1 MLFLNIGYHLMC
13 SIFYIILRLDK
24 KEESKMIG
32 TIAAI
37 LTTISFLPQAY
48 QVIKTKDTSSISLGM
63 YIAFVLGVFLWIIH
77 GWNIQDYNLIGA
89 NVITFIFASII
100 LTYKI
105 KYK

>member
-1 MLFLNIGYHLMC
+1 
-13 SIFYIILRLDK
+13 
-24 KEESKMIG
+24 MIG

-63 YIAFVLGVFLWIIH
+63 YVAFILGVFLWIIH
-77 GWNIQDYNLIGA
+77 GINIRDYNLIGA
-89 NVITFIFASII
+89 NAITFDFASIN

>member
-1 MLFLNIGYHLMC
+1 
-13 SIFYIILRLDK
+13 
-24 KEESKMIG
+24 MIG

-37 LTTISFLPQAY
+37 LTTLSFLPQAY

-63 YIAFVLGVFLWIIH
+63 YTMFVFGVFLWIIH

-89 NVITFIFASII
+89 NTITFVFASTI

-105 KYK
+105 IYK

>member
-1 MLFLNIGYHLMC
+1 
-13 SIFYIILRLDK
+13 
-24 KEESKMIG
+24 MIG

-37 LTTISFLPQAY
+37 LTTLSFLPQAY

-63 YIAFVLGVFLWIIH
+63 YTMFVFGVFLWIIR

-89 NVITFIFASII
+89 NTITFVFASII

-105 KYK
+105 IYK